1 MPIKTTVM
9 AISDLKAED
18 LMRQSDAA
26 LVKMTLENQDDFV
39 FLVER
44 YRARL
49 LSYIRRLTNV
59 SGEEAEDILQEVFIK
74 VYLNLNAF
82 DDSLKFS
89 SWIYRITHNQVI
101 SHHRKL
107 KARPEG
113 YVVDLDDQAAKNLA
127 AEIDLKGQVDARF
140 LQESVGAV
148 LRHLE
153 GKYREALVLKFL
165 EQKSYQEMSDI
176 LKKPLGTVA
185 SMLNKAK
192 AEFKKVLLES
202 NIKWQ

>member
-1 MPIKTTVM
+1 M
-9 AISDLKAED
+9 ISLGLKAED
-18 LMRQSDAA
+18 LSRQSDAA
-26 LVKMTLENQDDFV
+26 LVRMALENQDDFV

-44 YRARL
+44 YRGRL
-49 LSYIRRLTNV
+49 ASYVRRLTNV
-59 SGEEAEDILQEVFIK
+59 NSEEAEDILQEVFIK

-82 DDSLKFS
+82 DEHLKFS

-101 SHHRKL
+101 SSHRKL

-127 AEIDLKGQVDARF
+127 AEIDLKVQIDAKIM
-140 LQESVGAV
+140 QAAVGLV
-148 LRHLE
+148 LRQLE
-153 GKYREALVLKFL
+153 DKYREVLILKFL
-165 EQKSYQEMSDI
+165 EEKSYQEISDI

-185 SMLNKAK
+185 SLLNKAK
-192 AEFKKVLLES
+192 AEFKKALLQS

>member
-1 MPIKTTVM
+1 M
-9 AISDLKAED
+9 A
-18 LMRQSDAA
+18 
-26 LVKMTLENQDDFV
+26 LENQDDFV

-44 YRARL
+44 YRGRL
-49 LSYIRRLTNV
+49 ASYVRRLTNV
-59 SGEEAEDILQEVFIK
+59 NSEEAEDILQEVFIK

-82 DDSLKFS
+82 DEHLKFS

-101 SHHRKL
+101 SSHRKL

-127 AEIDLKGQVDARF
+127 AEIDLKVQIDAKIM
-140 LQESVGAV
+140 QAAVGLV
-148 LRHLE
+148 LRQLE
-153 GKYREALVLKFL
+153 DKYREVLILKFL
-165 EQKSYQEMSDI
+165 EEKSYQEISDI

-185 SMLNKAK
+185 SLLNKAK
-192 AEFKKVLLES
+192 AEFKKALLQS